1 MNKELS
7 KILRERLQEN
17 GGLPFVERYAGLVQ
31 TVEKIDIDVNQNNV
45 RKRFPVATESVL
57 NGVCNSNEIIMTPD
71 SSVKGIVYFEDGG
84 TTPMGRKGSRFLYS
98 SNLTL
103 VCWINRAKVVSNIY
117 SEITG
122 IAIQNIIEKMRVD
135 ENPENVSIFT
145 GMTVSVVRI
154 LPQEASIFSKY
165 TYDETITQFLRP
177 PFEFFALGLQ
187 IKYGIN
193 SDCVEPLTITTEEVC
208 Y

>member
-71 SSVKGIVYFEDGG
+71 SSVKGIIYFEDGG

-193 SDCVEPLTITTEEVC
+193 SDCVEPLTITNEEVC

>member
-57 NGVCNSNEIIMTPD
+57 NGVCSSNEIIMTPD
-71 SSVKGIVYFEDGG
+71 SSVKGIIYFEDGG

-193 SDCVEPLTITTEEVC
+193 SDCVEPLTITNEEVC

>member
-84 TTPMGRKGSRFLYS
+84 TSPLGRVGQDFKFT

-103 VCWINRAKVVSNIY
+103 ICWINRAKVVSNIY

-122 IAIQNIIEKMRVD
+122 IAIQNILNKIGID
-135 ENPENVSIFT
+135 ENPENVSMFQ
-145 GMTVSVVRI
+145 GLTVSLTKI
-154 LPQEASIFSKY
+154 FPQEASLFSKY
-165 TYDETITQFLRP
+165 TYDESVTQYLRP
-177 PFEFFALGLQ
+177 PFEFFGLSLQ

-193 SDCVEPLTITTEEVC
+193 AKCIEPISIQNNEVC

>member
-71 SSVKGIVYFEDGG
+71 SSVKGIIYFEDGG

-122 IAIQNIIEKMRVD
+122 IAIQNIIKKMRVD

-154 LPQEASIFSKY
+154 LPQEASIFSRY
-165 TYDETITQFLRP
+165 TYDETVTQFLRP

-187 IKYGIN
+187 LKYSIN
-193 SDCVEPLTITTEEVC
+193 ESCVEPLTITNEEVC